1 MNSSN
6 KRAVVVGGSKGLG
19 LDTVAALAR
28 HGCRVVALARSEG
41 GLPALR
47 QQYPDRIQL
56 IQTDLGD
63 TKSVCSAFARIK
75 SELGGI
81 DYLVLNA
88 ASTVPS
94 TLANLDDA
102 SIQSQLAINV
112 AGPIACMREAAAQ
125 MQGGTMVY
133 ISSESVNYPFP
144 MLHLYA
150 AMKAGMET
158 FLRGVRGELYRQA
171 KVRVVTFRVGTMAGT
186 AFSEGWSEAVLQEF
200 FQVAAEAGHLG
211 KSGTPMPTPAVAEA
225 IVQVL
230 SMPDSTNV
238 DLIEFR
244 SADAH

>member
-1 MNSSN
+1 MNTSH

-63 TKSVCSAFARIK
+63 TRSVCSAFARIK
-75 SELGGI
+75 AELGGI

-112 AGPIACMREAAAQ
+112 AGPIACLREAAAQ
-125 MQGGTMVY
+125 MQDGTIVY

-150 AMKAGMET
+150 AVKACMET
-158 FLRGVRGELYRQA
+158 FLRGVRGELYRSGRN
-171 KVRVVTFRVGTMAGT
+171 RVVTFRAGSMAGT
-186 AFSEGWSEAVLQEF
+186 AFSESWSETTVQQFIQA
-200 FQVAAEAGHLG
+200 AAEAGHLG
-211 KSGTPMPTPAVAEA
+211 KSGSQMPTGPVAEA
-225 IVQVL
+225 IVQAL
-230 SMPDSTNV
+230 MTPATANV
-238 DLIEFR
+238 ELMEFR
-244 SADAH
+244 SVDAH